1 MREAEENYTARQ
13 HWDQGD
19 WTVFSALGQEYV
31 LRGLI
36 RREAHQYA
44 RQLNESTCVGER
56 V

>member
-1 MREAEENYTARQ
+1 MREAEESYVARQ

-19 WTVFSALGQEYV
+19 WTVFSTSAQEYR
-31 LRGLI
+31 LRGLT

-44 RQLNESTCVGER
+44 RQLSELVCVGER